1 MPKISTEIKN
11 RIATISKTELE
22 KIIIK
27 MAAKDKAVFDYLLVN
42 YLEKETGEND
52 LFEETKMDLDSLFR
66 KSYKG
71 FSKELQ
77 LANMLSACIKRIN
90 QFSKIC
96 KKRDLEA
103 DLMMHVLEF
112 IFSHSTN
119 LFGTCFTA
127 YDYKVAQMIN
137 RVITLVQ
144 TKLHPDYKIQYV
156 EKINNYLTILH
167 RTSNHI
173 NFIDG
178 LRQSI

>member
-42 YLEKETGEND
+42 LEKETGEND

-119 LFGTCFTA
+119 LFGICFTA
-127 YDYKVAQMIN
+127 YDYRVALMIN
-137 RVITLVQ
+137 RVITIVQ
-144 TKLHPDYKIQYV
+144 TNLHPDYKIEYA
-156 EKINNYLTILH
+156 EKINKYLTILH

-173 NFIDG
+173 DFIYG
-178 LRQSI
+178 LPAQI